1 MPRNCIFARKKN
13 NMRFFSFLAM
23 AILCVLTACTGG
35 SDSPAAQ
42 KALNQ
47 WFPDQYKIVGKKG
60 ADWYNSLLEVEAQN
74 DPKLR
79 FTLDWANKEANG
91 ELQKADVEKA
101 IEAAKVNRPLAESIV
116 ATLKKNALDAVSVG
130 VDRKE
135 NRVEI
140 VIYEDPYSQIFSAQL
155 VQISKLV
162 QDWARSNN
170 WFSCFFT
177 LRVIEAS
184 ERGKYY
190 SEVFDGRLL
199 GGRNDWATN
208 KSLVTAQAN
217 VLDENSMLLLP
228 STVSLGL
235 EREKAFRQKAH
246 AQVVDFL
253 SAQFPDALH
262 HVELQ
267 SMVTSS
273 LELKNMNEIRYSFP
287 YCPLSED
294 TKANG
299 SCRGSFAGRVSAYY
313 NLKSNTVDNIGM
325 ESGIVPGF

>member
-1 MPRNCIFARKKN
+1 
-13 NMRFFSFLAM
+13 MRFFSFLVCTS
-23 AILCVLTACTGG
+23 LCVLSACSSG

-42 KALNQ
+42 KALDL
-47 WFPDQYKIVGKKG
+47 WFPNQYKIVGKHG
-60 ADWYNSLLEVEAQN
+60 GDWYNSLLEVEAKN

-79 FTLDWANKEANG
+79 FTLDWVNKEANG
-91 ELQKADVEKA
+91 ELQKADAEKA
-101 IEAAKVNRPLAESIV
+101 IEAAKVNRPLAESI
-116 ATLKKNALDAVSVG
+116 AAILKKNALEAVSVG
-130 VDRKE
+130 VNHRE
-135 NRVEI
+135 NQVEI
-140 VIYEDPYSQIFSAQL
+140 VIYEDPFSQVFSAQL

-170 WFSCFFT
+170 WLSCFFT

-190 SEVFDGRLL
+190 PEIFDARLL

-217 VLDENSMLLLP
+217 VLDENSIILLP

-235 EREKAFRQKAH
+235 EREKTFRQKAH
-246 AQVVDFL
+246 AQVIDFL

-273 LELKNMNEIRYSFP
+273 LELENMNEIRYSFP
-287 YCPLSED
+287 YCLLSEE
-294 TKANG
+294 TKASG
-299 SCRGSFAGRVSAYY
+299 SCQGRFAGRVSAYY